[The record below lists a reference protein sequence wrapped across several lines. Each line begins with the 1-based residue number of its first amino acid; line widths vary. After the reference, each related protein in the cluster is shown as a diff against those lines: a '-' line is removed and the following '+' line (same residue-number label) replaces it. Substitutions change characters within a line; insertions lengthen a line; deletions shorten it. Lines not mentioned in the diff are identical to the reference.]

1 MKILDFFKKRKEKIE
16 IEEEVINFKDL
27 DSWIEDKSL
36 EFKNKKTEFHTLL
49 KGCVSKLS
57 QDIKQNTPSL
67 KNIDWEKMK
76 VEERIKHTVKEN
88 LINYESHLN
97 DLIRELNNL
106 EESKLNKEEIY
117 SIFLAFEKRSTISYQ
132 KSTYLIGKE
141 IEEINKSMSLFF
153 KNIGKVH
160 QEHKDFIGKM
170 EVLSNINK
178 NLKELHESSKPISKI
193 KLEINQ
199 IGKRISLLENEL
211 KNKEKIFNEIK
222 KEKEYMDWKQNMEK
236 FQRRKETLNKEI
248 QMLASI
254 IDFKALA
261 RVWHENPK
269 EMSTL
274 TEYRSNFQLTFNKD
288 KGEVLSRLINLLE
301 NKKDIHNA
309 ISSIKNLEKEIK
321 DTNLENSPSLY
332 LEKEIQKSKDEISS
346 LQEKVPMEN
355 KKIDKLVLART
366 PIIDRITQNV
376 NLFNPNIRITF

>member
-76 VEERIKHTVKEN
+76 VKES

-222 KEKEYMDWKQNMEK
+222 KEKEYMDWKQNIEK
-236 FQRRKETLNKEI
+236 FQKRKETLNKEI

-269 EMSTL
+269 EMT
-274 TEYRSNFQLTFNKD
+274 N
-288 KGEVLSRLINLLE
+288 I
-301 NKKDIHNA
+301 KKYH
-309 ISSIKNLEKEIK
+309 
-321 DTNLENSPSLY
+321 
-332 LEKEIQKSKDEISS
+332 
-346 LQEKVPMEN
+346 
-355 KKIDKLVLART
+355 
-366 PIIDRITQNV
+366 
-376 NLFNPNIRITF
+376 

>member
-106 EESKLNKEEIY
+106 EESKLNKEEI
-117 SIFLAFEKRSTISYQ
+117 
-132 KSTYLIGKE
+132 
-141 IEEINKSMSLFF
+141 
-153 KNIGKVH
+153 
-160 QEHKDFIGKM
+160 
-170 EVLSNINK
+170 
-178 NLKELHESSKPISKI
+178 
-193 KLEINQ
+193 
-199 IGKRISLLENEL
+199 
-211 KNKEKIFNEIK
+211 
-222 KEKEYMDWKQNMEK
+222 
-236 FQRRKETLNKEI
+236 LNKEI

-269 EMSTL
+269 EMSPL
-274 TEYRSNFQLTFNKD
+274 TE
-288 KGEVLSRLINLLE
+288 
-301 NKKDIHNA
+301 
-309 ISSIKNLEKEIK
+309 
-321 DTNLENSPSLY
+321 
-332 LEKEIQKSKDEISS
+332 
-346 LQEKVPMEN
+346 
-355 KKIDKLVLART
+355 
-366 PIIDRITQNV
+366 
-376 NLFNPNIRITF
+376 